1 MWEPQIL
8 GYPHVQPQNVA
19 WVYQIMKISTRLN
32 VGEGRREVVY
42 THTCISAHFF
52 WKRRST
58 IFKDRMGEKAAN
70 ALLLCNC
77 CVMFFLPYL
86 LCFYDQLVVLKVAG
100 EPHRNLWCKS
110 SVNVFS
116 SLFGSH
122 WTKPT
127 WPTCLC
133 QVWKLQKNKT
143 IIIPLFMLLLEALEC
158 NSWRSDSPE
167 LESVERGVTLSAHP
181 AKRAVVRHLSVH
193 L

>member
-52 WKRRST
+52 WKWRST

-77 CVMFFLPYL
+77 CVMFFSALSA
-86 LCFYDQLVVLKVAG
+86 FMF
-100 EPHRNLWCKS
+100 LW
-110 SVNVFS
+110 SVGCVK
-116 SLFGSH
+116 GR
-122 WTKPT
+122 W
-127 WPTCLC
+127 
-133 QVWKLQKNKT
+133 
-143 IIIPLFMLLLEALEC
+143 
-158 NSWRSDSPE
+158 
-167 LESVERGVTLSAHP
+167 LESRTGIFDVNPLLMFSAHYLAATGQNP
-181 AKRAVVRHLSVH
+181 LDLPVFAKCENCRKTRP
-193 L
+193 